1 MRNSMKSVTAIAA
14 AGILFAGWAGFAQ
27 VQEKTQDKTK
37 DKSSATTKK
46 GAEAAKPADEA
57 AKKPA
62 APTKT
67 APERAKDSK
76 QSPAA
81 RQPAATAD
89 DADEATIR
97 KSAEAFVTAY
107 NAHDAKAVSQLFA
120 LKAEF
125 TDEDG
130 NLIKGREAIEK
141 EFAETFQANP
151 ECKIKVDIDSIRV
164 LTPNIAVEEGNVRGQ
179 PVPGEKE
186 NVSSYLAVH
195 VKVDGRWVIA
205 SVKDFEAESGDLTVN
220 EHLQDLAWLVGEW
233 IEESPDSVVHTVCK
247 WHDNDNFLMQE
258 FKIQIGGQIAMSGT
272 MRIGWDAVRKQFKS
286 WVFDSKG
293 GHAEGIWLRDGDE
306 WIVKSQGATPTGET
320 ASATNIYRRIDD
332 DTLAWRS
339 FDRVV
344 DGVRQDDIEEFIV
357 KRRPP
362 LPSE

>member
-1 MRNSMKSVTAIAA
+1 MRNSMRSVTAVAA

-27 VQEKTQDKTK
+27 VQDKTK

-46 GAEAAKPADEA
+46 GPEAAKPAGDA
-57 AKKPA
+57 GKKPDASSKA
-62 APTKT
+62 AP
-67 APERAKDSK
+67 AGAKDTK

-81 RQPAATAD
+81 KQTAAKAD

-97 KSAEAFVTAY
+97 QSAEAFVTAY
-107 NAHDAKAVSQLFA
+107 NAHDAKAVSELFA

-141 EFAETFQANP
+141 EFAETFQENP
-151 ECKIKVDIDSIRV
+151 ESKIKVDIDSIRV

-186 NVSSYLAVH
+186 NVSSYIAVH
-195 VKVDGRWVIA
+195 VKVDGRWLIA
-205 SVKDFEAESGDLTVN
+205 SVKDYEADSEDLTVN
-220 EHLQDLAWLVGEW
+220 DHLQDLAWLVGEW

-258 FKIQIGGQIAMSGT
+258 FKVQIGGQIAMSGT

-306 WIVKSQGATPTGET
+306 WIVKAQGATATGEI
-320 ASATNIYRRIDD
+320 ASSTNVYRRIDD

-344 DGVRQDDIEEFIV
+344 DGERQDDIDEFVV

-362 LPSE
+362 LPAE